1 MDKTNWTDVKTIF
14 FKAVE
19 LDGKEREVY
28 LNDVCKT
35 AELKKEI
42 VTLIFAHDNSE
53 KFLEDPVIA
62 YDPVT
67 DNTNLFIG
75 KTFGKYKIDKLIAR
89 GGMGLV
95 YLGLRDDE
103 VKQKAAV
110 KIINPGVSSG
120 IVIKRFQNE
129 RQTLANLNHPNISR
143 LLDGGI
149 TDDGIQF
156 LVMEYIEGIPIDEY
170 CDKNK
175 LNTKDRLN
183 LFLKVAAVVQYA
195 HQNLVVHRDLKPSN
209 ILITQD
215 GEPKL
220 LDFGIAKILSPEGER
235 LETVT
240 QKGMWNLTPEFTSPE
255 QIKGETI
262 TTTSD
267 VYSLGIVLYKL
278 LTGHSPY
285 KIKSAFHSDI
295 SKMITQSEPTK
306 PSEIIYQT
314 IKSKYEEEKSEINPQ
329 TISVT
334 REESID
340 KLHKKLVGDIDNI
353 ISMAIRKEPERRY
366 SSVDHFADDI
376 KRYLNNKPV
385 SAHQDSLS
393 YRSVKFIKRNK
404 NILIPAAIIFII
416 INLGLAGILW
426 QGYIAAKER
435 DIAKLE
441 AYKSNKI
448 KSFLLEMISAP
459 DPIKEGNEVKVIDV
473 IKNASQKLSMELSD
487 YPQIEAEIRTM
498 LANTYQNLGVY
509 DSAETELLKSH
520 LITEKVFGNK
530 SVETA
535 VSLKSLALIYHYKG
549 DYEKAEKYFK
559 ESLAML
565 KSVERTPSFQTAL
578 ILDAYGT
585 FVADQGDMEK
595 SEKLTEDA
603 LKIAESLKGS
613 EDQEVA
619 MIKNNLATSYHSLN
633 KLDEAEKLY
642 IESLR
647 VFRKHFGNFHL
658 RVSSSLNNIA
668 FIHIYKEDHQ
678 KALPLL
684 KESLEIKRTILGD
697 SHPDLIQA
705 YSNVGSTYYNLDDFE
720 SAEKFMLKSIEV
732 GLRNYD
738 PENINLSRSYM
749 WYGRILD
756 GKKDFKK
763 SVYYLERSYLI
774 RKRELGAKNKMTLV
788 CQSLLGQTYLNAGN
802 YVQAEHHLLESNT
815 GLNASSKNESESI
828 QKTLESIVEL
838 YYKLGQSHKANFYSR
853 SVIDKK
859 KWTKP

>member
-1 MDKTNWTDVKTIF
+1 MDKNIWTDIKTIF

-19 LDGKEREVY
+19 LDGNERELY
-28 LNDVCKT
+28 LNTVCKT
-35 AELKKEI
+35 PELKKEI
-42 VTLIFAHDNSE
+42 LTLIFAHDKSE
-53 KFLEDPVIA
+53 NFLEDSIIPYEPI
-62 YDPVT
+62 T
-67 DNTNLFIG
+67 DNSNLFIG

-110 KIINPGVSSG
+110 KIINPGVASG

-156 LVMEYIEGIPIDEY
+156 LVMEYIDGIPIDEY
-170 CDKNK
+170 CDAKK
-175 LNTKDRLN
+175 LNIKDRLN

-220 LDFGIAKILSPEGER
+220 LDFGIAKILSSEGER
-235 LETVT
+235 FETVT
-240 QKGMWNLTPEFTSPE
+240 QRGTWNLTPEYASPE

-262 TTTSD
+262 TTSSD

-278 LTGHSPY
+278 LTGHNPY

-295 SKMITQSEPTK
+295 SKIITQSEPTK

-314 IKSKYEEEKSEINPQ
+314 IAYESETGKSEINPQ
-329 TISVT
+329 TISLT
-334 REESID
+334 REGSID
-340 KLHKKLVGDIDNI
+340 KLHKKLIGDLDNI
-353 ISMAIRKEPERRY
+353 VSMAIRKEVNRRY

-376 KRYLNNKPV
+376 KRYLDDKPV
-385 SAHQDSLS
+385 SAHQDSFS
-393 YRSVKFIKRNK
+393 YRSKKFIKRNK

-426 QGYIAAKER
+426 QGYIAAEER
-435 DIAKLE
+435 DIAKFE
-441 AYKSNKI
+441 ADKSNRI
-448 KSFLLEMISAP
+448 KSFLLEMISSP
-459 DPIKEGNEVKVIDV
+459 DPLKDGSEVKVIDV
-473 IKNASQKLSMELSD
+473 IKNASQKLSKELRD

-520 LITEKVFGNK
+520 LITRKIFGNK

-535 VSLKSLALIYHYKG
+535 GSLKSLALIYHYKG
-549 DYEKAEKYFK
+549 DYEKAEKYYK

-565 KSVERTPSFQTAL
+565 RSIETTPSFQTAL
-578 ILDAYGT
+578 LLDAYGT

-595 SEKLTEDA
+595 SEKLTEEA
-603 LKIAESLKGS
+603 LKIAESIKGS

-619 MIKNNLATSYHSLN
+619 LIKNNLATAYHSLN

-642 IESLR
+642 NESLR
-647 VFRKHFGNFHL
+647 VFRKHFGNYNL
-658 RVSSSLNNIA
+658 RVSSSLNNLA

-684 KESLEIKRTILGD
+684 KESLEIKRTILGKN
-697 SHPDLIQA
+697 HPDLIQS
-705 YSNVGSTYYNLDDFE
+705 YSNVGSTYFNLNDFD
-720 SAEKFMLKSIEV
+720 SAEIFMMKSIDV
-732 GLRNYD
+732 GLKNYD
-738 PENINLSRSYM
+738 AENISLSRTYM
-749 WYGRILD
+749 WYGRVLD
-756 GKKDFKK
+756 GMKNFKK
-763 SVYYLERSYLI
+763 SIFYLEKSYLI
-774 RKRELGAKNKMTLV
+774 RKRELGAKNKLTLS
-788 CQSLLGQTYLNAGN
+788 CQSLLGQTYLNSGN
-802 YVQAEHHLLESNT
+802 YAEAEHNLIESYN
-815 GLNASSKNESESI
+815 GLKAATRNESESI
-828 QKTLESIVEL
+828 QKTLECIVEL
-838 YYKLGQSHKANFYSR
+838 YTKLGQKDKATIYSK
-853 SVIDKK
+853 SIIDKN